1 MEDFEI
7 IQDTKKEKPKK
18 RRRTKAVVLSIIVGL
33 LFICICIVPPALFFG
48 AIFSPGYNTIMYK
61 TLSNPVFY
69 QTRMFFVEKMTA
81 YDSLNVVY
89 DSSDNFPDDVDTIIL
104 EGKYIS
110 FVPSVTYNEPL
121 RVKVVGENVN
131 LLLKSGFFKDYNFVD
146 YIEVS
151 FANFIYMD
159 TEYFYVAGLSYQDKE
174 YIDFEVGLKNIIALM
189 DENRSIL

>member
-7 IQDTKKEKPKK
+7 IKDTKKEKPKK

-48 AIFSPGYNTIMYK
+48 AIFSSGYNTIMYK
-61 TLSNPVFY
+61 TLSNPSFY
-69 QTRMFFVEKMTA
+69 QTRMFFIEKMTA

-104 EGKYIS
+104 EGKYIR
-110 FVPSVTYNEPL
+110 FVPSVTYNKPL

-131 LLLKSGFFKDYNFVD
+131 LLLKSGFFKDYSFGD